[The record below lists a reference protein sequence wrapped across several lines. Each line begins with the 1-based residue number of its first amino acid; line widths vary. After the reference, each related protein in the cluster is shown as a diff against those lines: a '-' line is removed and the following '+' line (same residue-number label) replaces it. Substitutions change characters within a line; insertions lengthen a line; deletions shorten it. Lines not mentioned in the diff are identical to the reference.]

1 MSSYGGVIFFQ
12 TREGADISALGAVAA
27 SHRQA
32 VPFSFFIFQPATQEE
47 VMKAKYQVALAM
59 VGSFALGAVAVES
72 LRAQAKP
79 FGYIVAEVGVADP
92 EGFTKEFLPPI
103 SKSIQEMGGKFLVRG
118 GKTVSLDGAPP
129 QPRVVIL
136 QMESLE
142 RAQAWWNSQA
152 TKDAFAIG
160 KKYVTFRDFAVEG
173 LSQFDQG
180 RGKLD

>member
-1 MSSYGGVIFFQ
+1 
-12 TREGADISALGAVAA
+12 
-27 SHRQA
+27 
-32 VPFSFFIFQPATQEE
+32 
-47 VMKAKYQVALAM
+47 MKAKYQVALAM

-72 LRAQAKP
+72 LHAQAKP
-79 FGYIVAEVGVADP
+79 FGYIIAEVGVADP

-142 RAQAWWNSQA
+142 KAEAWWNSQA
-152 TKDAFAIG
+152 TKDAFVIG
-160 KKYVTFRDFAVEG
+160 KKYATFRNFAVEG
-173 LSQFDQG
+173 LSQEP
-180 RGKLD
+180 RRKSE